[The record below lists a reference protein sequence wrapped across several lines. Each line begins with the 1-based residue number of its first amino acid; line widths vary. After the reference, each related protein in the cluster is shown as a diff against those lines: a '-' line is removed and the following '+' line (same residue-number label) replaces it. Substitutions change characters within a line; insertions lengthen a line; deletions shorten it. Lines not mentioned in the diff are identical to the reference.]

1 MAKFG
6 SFTDFQLKSVKIY
19 PKKGGSAVEV
29 KQLVNSFNYVESIT
43 APFLSAT
50 MEVVDSGGLLQGLPI
65 QGAETVEI
73 EVLTSFSEEAVKYV
87 LVIWKVGN
95 RFAQN
100 QKQAYTLGLISVE
113 ALNNEVMRVEK
124 RLEGNPGGK
133 DGIVGKLLKESLKT
147 EKEFYNETSKFN
159 VKMISNAQRPFD
171 IIATLAKKSV
181 SPKASN
187 EASTSS
193 KDKNKTE
200 KSEGKTTE
208 TVKGTGGFF
217 FWESRRG
224 YNFFAVDSLCA
235 DENSPLKSDQFNV
248 PSWGPYVETIA
259 NQGGNDER
267 FTIYQS
273 VFGSELD
280 LLSSLRKGKYS
291 SLITFFNHSTG
302 QYAEYQYKIKDSY
315 DNMAHLG
322 GQESISLVPSNEIEL
337 SSYPTRRM
345 SYLLDHESWYN
356 DPEIASPNPEDGSGS
371 PTPFADWQMFYA
383 AQTIARYQLLK
394 NQVCTIVIP
403 GNPDICAGDKI
414 DIRLQNKV
422 SNKEAKR
429 EPFDVESSGVYLI
442 QEATHTYDTTVGTNG
457 RFTTTLRLLRDSYG
471 MKDKQSKH
479 GTK

>member
-1 MAKFG
+1 MAKYG

-19 PKKGGSAVEV
+19 PSDGGGAIEV
-29 KQLVNSFNYVESIT
+29 KSLVNSFNYVESIT

-50 MEVVDSGGLLQGLPI
+50 MEVVDSAGLLQGLPI
-65 QGAETVEI
+65 QGAETVEV

-87 LVIWKVGN
+87 LVIWKVAN

-100 QKQAYTLGLISVE
+100 QKQAYTLGLISSE

-133 DGIVGKLLKESLKT
+133 EGIVSKLLKESLKT
-147 EKEFYNETSKFN
+147 NKEFYTETSKFN
-159 VKMISNAQRPFD
+159 VKILSNAQRPFD
-171 IIATLAKKSV
+171 IIATLAIRSV

-187 EASTSS
+187 ETSS
-193 KDKNKTE
+193 SKAEESD
-200 KSEGKTTE
+200 GKTTE
-208 TVKGTGGFF
+208 SVRGTGGFF

-224 YNFFAVDSLCA
+224 YNFFSVDSLCA
-235 DENSPLKSDQFNV
+235 DKGSPLKSDDFDV
-248 PSWGPYVETIA
+248 PSWGPYVETVA

-322 GQESISLVPSNEIEL
+322 GQESISLVPSNQVEL

-345 SYLLDHESWYN
+345 SYLLDHETWYN
-356 DPEIASPNPEDGSGS
+356 DSEIASPNPDDGSES
-371 PTPFADWQMFYA
+371 PTQFADWQMFYA
-383 AQTIARYQLLK
+383 AQSIARYQLLK
-394 NQVCTIVIP
+394 NQSCTIVIP

-422 SNKEAKR
+422 PNKEAKR

-442 QEATHTYDTTVGTNG
+442 QEATHTYDTTIGTNG

>member
-6 SFTDFQLKSVKIY
+6 SFTDFRLKGVKIY
-19 PKKGGSAVEV
+19 PKAGGSAVSIT
-29 KQLVNSFNYVESIT
+29 QLVNSFNYVESIT

-73 EVLTSFSEEAVKYV
+73 EVLTSFSEEAVKYTM
-87 LVIWKVGN
+87 VIWKVGN

-113 ALNNEVMRVEK
+113 ALNNEVMRVDK
-124 RLEGNPGGK
+124 RLDGNPNK
-133 DGIVGKLLKESLKT
+133 IIDKLLKDTLKT
-147 EKEFYNETSKFN
+147 DKQFYNEPSKFE
-159 VKMISNAQRPFD
+159 VKMIANGKRPFD
-171 IIATLAKKSV
+171 IIGSLAVKSV

-187 EASTSS
+187 EATNSK

-200 KSEGKTTE
+200 KSEGQTKE
-208 TVKGTGGFF
+208 SVKGSGGFF
-217 FWESRRG
+217 FWETRRG

-235 DENSPLKSDQFNV
+235 DDKSPLKSSKLES
-248 PSWGPYVETIA
+248 PSWGPYIERVG
-259 NQGGNDER
+259 NQGDGDDR
-267 FTIYQS
+267 FAIYQS
-273 VFGSELD
+273 IFGSELD

-322 GQESISLVPSNEIEL
+322 GQESISLVPANEVEL
-337 SSYPTRRM
+337 SAYPTRRM
-345 SYLLDHESWYN
+345 SMILDHETWYN
-356 DPEIASPNPEDGSGS
+356 DPEIASPDPEDGSS
-371 PTPFADWQMFYA
+371 APTQFADWQMFYS
-383 AQTIARYQLLK
+383 AQAIARYQLLK
-394 NQVCTIVIP
+394 NQICTIVVP

-414 DIRLQNKV
+414 DIRLQNKLP
-422 SNKEAKR
+422 NKEAKR
-429 EPFDVESSGVYLI
+429 EPFDVESSGIYLI
-442 QEATHTYDTTVGTNG
+442 QELTHSYDTTTGTNG
-457 RFTTTLRLLRDSYG
+457 RFTTTLRLVRDSYG
-471 MKDKQSKH
+471 MKDKESKH